1 MKTAITLFAM
11 ISCTVAA
18 NLLTKIGAVTRS
30 DERFALFG
38 VLDSNTLAGFCF
50 FGLAFVFYA
59 ILLRWLPLNV
69 AQSLASLQFVAVIFG
84 ARLVLGETIGL
95 VQWIG
100 VGLIFTGVATIGWTR
115 LS

>member
-18 NLLTKIGAVTRS
+18 NLLTKIGSATHTDDRS
-30 DERFALFG
+30 VLFG
-38 VLDSNTLAGFCF
+38 FLGLHTLAGLGF

-59 ILLRWLPLNV
+59 IILRWLPLNI
-69 AQSLASLQFVAVIFG
+69 AQSLASLQFVAVILA

-95 VQWIG
+95 IQWIG
-100 VGLIFTGVATIGWTR
+100 VGLIIAGVATIGWMR
-115 LS
+115 P